1 MVFEFQ
7 PALPM
12 RGVTRDLGLRRCYGS
27 ISTRTPH
34 AGSDPAHHRELRD
47 HLISTRTP
55 HAGSDFDFL
64 VAYRL
69 GHISTRTPH
78 AGSDARRAL
87 R

>member
-1 MVFEFQ
+1 MQ
-7 PALPM
+7 
-12 RGVTRDLGLRRCYGS
+12 R

-34 AGSDPAHHRELRD
+34 AGSDDEFLRKAEPV
-47 HLISTRTP
+47 LQISTRTP

-78 AGSDARRAL
+78 AGSDHTPLFHVRDRSYFNPHSPCGE
-87 R
+87 